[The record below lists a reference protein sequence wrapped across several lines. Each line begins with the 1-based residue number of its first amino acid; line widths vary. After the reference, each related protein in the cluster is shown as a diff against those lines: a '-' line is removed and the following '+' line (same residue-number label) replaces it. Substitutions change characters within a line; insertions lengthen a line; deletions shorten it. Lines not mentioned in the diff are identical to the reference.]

1 MIEKQLKCYNILI
14 YYCIWKFDILKM
26 LKHLIVKN
34 IESGE
39 RKIESD
45 PSTVD
50 DGQTKRKK
58 PMRHGTTT

>member
-1 MIEKQLKCYNILI
+1 
-14 YYCIWKFDILKM
+14 M

-58 PMRHGTTT
+58 PMRHATTTKLVMTSKRPHF